1 MEIYVAGAKKESPK
15 QSRVVSTKALSRDL
29 VQTYLG
35 KDVPQLTKKYNQ
47 FWDLMDVIEQHGY
60 LKSSISAVGRGAL
73 GAWWTIAEHP
83 LYMGKGD
90 ESTKEKLYEFYS
102 SNRRNWDNI
111 KDFQSMAYKIVA
123 AAMYLKY
130 FGQAAFYI
138 VRNKRGT
145 PISLDFLHGLIVP
158 NVDSEGYFK
167 SPAFYQF
174 KDRQALERID
184 FSADEVVFISNP
196 DMRGNPMGGSD
207 AESLTTFSLPT
218 DIYLMAAARNYL
230 QNADNPEAIWE
241 LPEDVTDEAFN
252 EFAEVISKRY
262 RGATNAGKNP
272 IVVAGELNY
281 KELRRMPEDLPYA
294 DSRDIARNEVIATSG
309 SSAVKL
315 GLADGQS
322 QANAREFRQ
331 EFLESTLVPVF
342 KMIEVAFYE
351 QIHRRQFGIKEWMF
365 KFEHPD
371 FLTAVERA
379 TVHMRYIQTG
389 VKNPNEVRAEEGLA
403 PREGGE
409 EYVDVTAQSKAGNE
423 QGSPPEGRED
433 RPDKPSNTGEP
444 TLDDQDPPRGD
455 QHDEPNRP
463 RSLSPNIDKDA
474 LIDELYTMRDFTVGR
489 VKKEMS
495 LREFK
500 SDILP
505 EDVRQLANDFILSR
519 DWSVEDIDEI
529 KEYFNSAIDLVK
541 ESE

>member
-1 MEIYVAGAKKESPK
+1 MEIFVAGAKKESPK
-15 QSRVVSTKALSRDL
+15 QPRVISTKALSSEL

-35 KDVPQLTKKYNQ
+35 KEAPQLTKKYNQ

-60 LKSSISAVGRGAL
+60 LKASISAVGRGAL
-73 GAWWTIAEHP
+73 GAWWQISEHP
-83 LYMGKGD
+83 LYMGKGED
-90 ESTKEKLYEFYS
+90 SDKEKLYEFYS

-158 NVDSEGYFK
+158 NVDSKGYFK
-167 SPAFYQF
+167 SPAFFQF
-174 KDRQALERID
+174 TEREAIKKVEFD
-184 FSADEVVFISNP
+184 SDELVFISNP
-196 DMRGNPMGGSD
+196 DMRGNPIGGSD
-207 AESLTTFSLPT
+207 VESLTTFSLPT

-230 QNADNPEAIWE
+230 QNSENPEAIWE
-241 LPEDVTDEAFN
+241 LPENITDEAFN
-252 EFAEVISKRY
+252 AFAEVIAQRY
-262 RGATNAGKNP
+262 RGSTNAGKNP
-272 IVVAGELNY
+272 IVVSGELNFR
-281 KELRRMPEDLPYA
+281 ELRRMPEDLPYS
-294 DSRDIARNEVIATSG
+294 DSREIARNEVIAASG

-322 QANAREFRQ
+322 QANMREFRQ
-331 EFLESTLVPVF
+331 EFLESNLVPIF

-351 QIHRRQFGIKEWMF
+351 QIHRRQFDIREWSF
-365 KFEHPD
+365 KFDHPD

-409 EYVDVTAQSKAGNE
+409 EYVDPTKSANQ

-463 RSLSPNIDKDA
+463 RSISPNIDKDA
-474 LIDELYTMRDFTVGR
+474 LVDELYTMRDFTVGR
-489 VKKEMS
+489 IKKGIA

-500 SDILP
+500 SDIIP
-505 EDVRQLANDFILSR
+505 DDIIRLANNFILNR
-519 DWSVEDIDEI
+519 DWSIEEVDEI
-529 KEYFNSAIDLVK
+529 KEYFNDAIDLVK
-541 ESE
+541 ESA